1 MSNIV
6 TRINACGASVGSQTN
21 VGTARSNQAGALVG
35 SNALIYKGG
44 EKCLTY

>member
-21 VGTARSNQAGALVG
+21 VGTARYYFSGTAVG
-35 SNALIYKGG
+35 SNALFYKGG